1 MGDYRKTGQ
10 ELMGY
15 IQGDNS
21 KKPEAFK
28 LQRFAID
35 MNTLKAVC
43 PAGKESASAS
53 FDGRNIRIS
62 FSRAVCKDCDSYQD
76 CVGERKAGVRKL
88 TLTPGYEYV
97 RERRE
102 VQQTEAYRE
111 EMKVRAQVEGTI
123 SEGVRFF
130 GLRRAKYKGEDGHKI
145 QFYMTGAALNV
156 KRLIKAITKG
166 IEISTKPTLAY
177 KT

>member
-1 MGDYRKTGQ
+1 
-10 ELMGY
+10 MGY

-28 LQRFAID
+28 LQRFNID
-35 MNTLKAVC
+35 INTLKALC
-43 PAGKESASAS
+43 PEGKESASAS

-102 VQQTEAYRE
+102 VQQTEAFRE
-111 EMKVRAQVEGTI
+111 KMKVRAQVEGTI

-156 KRLIKAITKG
+156 KRLIKAIIKG